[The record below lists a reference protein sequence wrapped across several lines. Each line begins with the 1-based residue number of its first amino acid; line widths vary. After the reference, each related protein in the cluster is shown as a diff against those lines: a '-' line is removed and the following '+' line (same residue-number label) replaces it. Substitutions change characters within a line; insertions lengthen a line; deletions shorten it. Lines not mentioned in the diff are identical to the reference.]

1 MAAAQII
8 SAPPTLLAPPS
19 SLPINLSSSASLD
32 QLVPKCSK
40 EFNWSMH
47 LTNCHPLWLPGQMV
61 NTSCT
66 LSKAENQA
74 KKYPFLCNNN
84 TLRSTEALARRLD
97 IRNLDMVDCATISLT
112 SHQIF
117 CVFNI
122 AYNCKNNTCKD
133 LFTVS

>member
-19 SLPINLSSSASLD
+19 SLPINLSSSPSLD

-47 LTNCHPLWLPGQMV
+47 LTNCHPIWLPDQMV
-61 NTSCT
+61 KNLALCQKPKTRPKIP
-66 LSKAENQA
+66 L
-74 KKYPFLCNNN
+74 LCNNN
-84 TLRSTEALARRLD
+84 TLISTGALARRLE
-97 IRNLDMVDCATISLT
+97 IGNLDMADFATISLT
-112 SHQIF
+112 IHQIF
-117 CVFNI
+117 CLLNI